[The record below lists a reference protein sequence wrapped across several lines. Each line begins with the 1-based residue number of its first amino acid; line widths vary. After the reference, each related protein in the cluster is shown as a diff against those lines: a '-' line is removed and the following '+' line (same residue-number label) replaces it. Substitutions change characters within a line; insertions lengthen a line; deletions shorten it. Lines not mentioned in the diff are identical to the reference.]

1 MLEKLF
7 EHFESQAMKNKV
19 LENYY
24 SKSRLSFESEELKLI
39 FKRKFIELSDYFNE
53 NKDYTFKV
61 EMHINDN
68 TKIITLN
75 LHKGIAED
83 PLIMIKKN
91 NIVYCNNKGS
101 TYLNISGYDIACE
114 DSNYL
119 SFENFELR
127 TMRKPHQSGE
137 IFFDKE
143 FQITNEDYVNSNRKI
158 YRPNIAIN
166 TDNNNLNISHMEHDL
181 IFFDNHYEANFK
193 NKKGSKMYN
202 ERFNV
207 ILDESRNPI
216 NIKYKVDDFIFED
229 AVTETTSEK
238 FEEAKEMF
246 LISTDKK
253 INIESRHILN
263 VVKSSYDL
271 IFDYYDANKENINRI
286 RNFVTEN
293 NKMLLNINSFLRSY
307 YLADFKFVNNT
318 LGEEKRYSID
328 VFFNQME
335 KKIDINRINSLELQ
349 YSIEKQENLKLHEKI
364 EKDMEE
370 KNRKKYTL

>member
-24 SKSRLSFESEELKLI
+24 SKSRLSFETEALKVI
-39 FKRKFIELSDYFNE
+39 FKKNLTELRDYFNE

-61 EMHINDN
+61 EMHVNNN
-68 TKIITLN
+68 TKIIILN
-75 LHKGIAED
+75 LNKGIAED

-137 IFFDKE
+137 LFFDKE
-143 FQITNEDYVNSNRKI
+143 FQITNEDYVNINHKI
-158 YRPNIAIN
+158 YRPSIAIN
-166 TDNNNLNISHMEHDL
+166 TDNNNLNISHMDHDL
-181 IFFDNHYEANFK
+181 IFFDNHYEVNFK

-202 ERFNV
+202 EKFNV

-216 NIKYKVDDFIFED
+216 NIKYKADDFIFEGT
-229 AVTETTSEK
+229 VTENTSEK
-238 FEEAKEMF
+238 FEEAKEMY

-271 IFDYYDANKENINRI
+271 IFDYYDSNKENINRI
-286 RNFVTEN
+286 RTFIIEN
-293 NKMLLNINSFLRSY
+293 NQMLLNINNFLRAY
-307 YLADFKFVNNT
+307 YLVDFKFVNNT
-318 LGEEKRYSID
+318 LGEEKKYSID
-328 VFFNQME
+328 VFFTHME
-335 KKIDINRINSLELQ
+335 NKININKISGLELQ
-349 YSIEKQENLKLHEKI
+349 YSLEKQEKLKLHEKI

-370 KNRKKYTL
+370 KSKKKYTL